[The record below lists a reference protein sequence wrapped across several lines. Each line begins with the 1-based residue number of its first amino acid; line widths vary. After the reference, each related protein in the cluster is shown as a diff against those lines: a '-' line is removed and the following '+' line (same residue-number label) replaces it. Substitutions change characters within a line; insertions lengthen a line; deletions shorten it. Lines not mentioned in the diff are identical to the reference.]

1 MIITRIFKRIF
12 EMKKELILL
21 LSGVLFLGGCTTTSK
36 TNNASIMSEYEK
48 AQLESN
54 KETMRILS
62 KAALLASKAQA
73 VMAKTEQA
81 YYQPL
86 LDADQI
92 RQARAQNEIVPRGME
107 KKIPISWAASPEP
120 VLTMLANASGYT
132 LQYKNQ
138 RPPIPED
145 VYITNEPKTIK
156 GLIDIIDQQ
165 TDGYIKEIV
174 ITDTFEKKLIT
185 VFYEKF

>member
-1 MIITRIFKRIF
+1 
-12 EMKKELILL
+12 MKKGFTLL
-21 LSGVLFLGGCTTTSK
+21 VASALFLSGCVTTSK
-36 TNNASIMSEYEK
+36 TDGNGGMTEYEK

-92 RQARAQNEIVPRGME
+92 RQARAQNEIIPRGME
-107 KKIPISWAASPEP
+107 KKIPIGWAAAPEP
-120 VLTMLANASGYT
+120 VLTMLANASGYI
-132 LQYKNQ
+132 LKYKNQ
-138 RPPIPED
+138 RPPVPED
-145 VYITNEPKTIK
+145 VYITSEPPKTIK
-156 GLIDIIDQQ
+156 QLLDTIEQQ
-165 TDGYIKEIV
+165 SKGYIKDI
-174 ITDTFEKKLIT
+174 ITTDTYDTQLIT
-185 VFYEKF
+185 VIYEQF